1 MVRTRRFISSIQAPP
16 IHCKAKT
23 TLAVQT
29 VLLSNTVFEALGL
42 NLYSLDCFN
51 LESLCI
57 SLVEFG
63 EGRKEHIDFVESG
76 IGYDSRGLTPDLDRR
91 HQSGPALLCP

>member
-1 MVRTRRFISSIQAPP
+1 MVRTRRFISSIQAHP
-16 IHCKAKT
+16 IHCKEKT

-42 NLYSLDCFN
+42 SLYSLDCFN

-76 IGYDSRGLTPDLDRR
+76 IGHESRGLTPDLDRQR
-91 HQSGPALLCP
+91 QSGPALLCP